1 MGLSMDREAIV
12 WCLCLFSFLVHFM
25 GRCFVW
31 TLYVNAAILNKIP
44 QDFKEFNAVNL
55 FHFHLQDKCPTRHEN
70 FFTVHPINVQL
81 VYFLIYCHDQQ
92 VKNAVVVD
100 IVVLWVTGR
109 TNRQRRDRTATNL
122 VHIVNRPLWCSFSC
136 YLSDS
141 STITKN

>member
-25 GRCFVW
+25 GQCFVW
-31 TLYVNAAILNKIP
+31 TLYVNAAILNKIL

-55 FHFHLQDKCPTRHEN
+55 FHFHLQDKCPTRHEK